1 MDDNEKLI
9 SEVKSFVKDFRL
21 GIDED
26 TGPVI
31 SLEDIS
37 QFQGGGLRGKTTEEI
52 EDFIFSVHSFN
63 TRLKNKR
70 ASLKAFSLG
79 LESKIGK
86 YVSKN
91 IEIVDKYLP
100 YSVKKDAIISMS
112 PEMEGFNAR
121 LISARMRIERIG
133 DTPESIDNTLRSL
146 ESYLRRRFSNG

>member
-52 EDFIFSVHSFN
+52 EDFIFAVHSFN

-91 IEIVDKYLP
+91 IEIVDKY
-100 YSVKKDAIISMS
+100 YSEVQEMGGNRWDSSSLIALLKKKK
-112 PEMEGFNAR
+112 
-121 LISARMRIERIG
+121 
-133 DTPESIDNTLRSL
+133 
-146 ESYLRRRFSNG
+146 